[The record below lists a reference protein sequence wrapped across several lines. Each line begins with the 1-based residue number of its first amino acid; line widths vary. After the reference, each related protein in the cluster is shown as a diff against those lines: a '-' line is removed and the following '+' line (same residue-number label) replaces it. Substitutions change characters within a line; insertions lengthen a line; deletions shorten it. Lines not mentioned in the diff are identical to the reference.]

1 MFKCYHCGDDLRWN
15 NDYDAEDD
23 EDYLIVSMYECV
35 NDKCKAWYEIYHGIK
50 DDSRP
55 H

>member
-23 EDYLIVSMYECV
+23 APDI
-35 NDKCKAWYEIYHGIK
+35 DIFF
-50 DDSRP
+50 
-55 H
+55 

>member
-15 NDYDAEDD
+15 NDYDA

-50 DDSRP
+50 DKEKP
-55 H
+55 N

>member
-35 NDKCKAWYEIYHGIK
+35 NDKRKAWYEIYHGIK
-50 DDSRP
+50 NEERP
-55 H
+55 N

>member
-23 EDYLIVSMYECV
+23 EDYLICIFGNIIGRHIHYKFKV
-35 NDKCKAWYEIYHGIK
+35 IYI
-50 DDSRP
+50 
-55 H
+55 

>member
-23 EDYLIVSMYECV
+23 ENSDPTLNVS
-35 NDKCKAWYEIYHGIK
+35 
-50 DDSRP
+50 
-55 H
+55 